1 MELLQAKYKIKCE
14 MGACP
19 NRATHTIKFNRVGI
33 GSRIHVC
40 DECLKELYSLIGSQ
54 IVPKSVEKEKKKER
68 K

>member
-1 MELLQAKYKIKCE
+1 MELLKANYKIKCE

-33 GSRIHVC
+33 GSRLHVC
-40 DECLKELYSLIGSQ
+40 DECLKELYALIGTQ
-54 IVPKSVEKEKKKER
+54 IVPKSVETAKKKVG